1 MIDTKYDFFRDGTVG
16 DLDVTSPTLRKYHK
30 ALWSKP
36 LPNGHLWELSD
47 TKKGT
52 YLYHESELGEFF
64 LGSDIITQFYVYQKR
79 KQWLIEQISNKVIEE
94 IHDLGYTIG
103 QSIIFPNNKIDGKM
117 TINGMRGCN
126 SKIDDRFD
134 LTLEC
139 IRRFYL
145 GQTSPLYD
153 TFLRYKNFF
162 DLFDSFIGYVNFF
175 LLNDL
180 IDENQNIKFY
190 LPFDDFKTPPK
201 FSDIEEYHLYQKRVM
216 DFIRQRSKR
225 IENYTQILKNEHL

>member
-1 MIDTKYDFFRDGTVG
+1 MININYDFYRDGTVG

-30 ALWSKP
+30 ILWSKP
-36 LPNGHLWELSD
+36 LPNGNFFELLD
-47 TKKGT
+47 TQKGV
-52 YLYHESELGEFF
+52 YLHHKSELGEFF
-64 LGSDIITQFYVYQKR
+64 LGSDIITQFYIYQKR
-79 KQWLIEQISNKVIEE
+79 KQWLIQKVPNKVIYE
-94 IHDLGYTIG
+94 IYNTGYTIG

-153 TFLRYKNFF
+153 TFLRYKIFF
-162 DLFDSFIGYVNFF
+162 DLFDDFTGYIKFF
-175 LLNDL
+175 LLDDL
-180 IDENQNIKFY
+180 IDENQKIKFY
-190 LPFDDFKTPPK
+190 LPFDDFKTSPT
-201 FSDIEEYHLYQKRVM
+201 FSGIDEYLLYQKGVM

-225 IENYTQILKNEHL
+225 VENYIQIKKNIGV

>member
-1 MIDTKYDFFRDGTVG
+1 MININYDFYRDGAVG
-16 DLDVTSPTLRKYHK
+16 DLDATSPTLRKYHK
-30 ALWSKP
+30 ILLSKP
-36 LPNGHLWELSD
+36 LPKGHIFELSD
-47 TKKGT
+47 ARKGA
-52 YLYHESELGEFF
+52 YLYHKSELGEFF
-64 LGSDIITQFYVYQKR
+64 LGSDIITQFYIFQKR
-79 KQWLIEQISNKVIEE
+79 QQWLREQTPTKVIDE
-94 IHDLGYTIG
+94 IYYKGYTIG

-162 DLFDSFIGYVNFF
+162 DLFDNFIGYVNFF
-175 LLNDL
+175 LLDDL

-190 LPFDDFKTPPK
+190 LPFNDFKTSPK
-201 FSDIEEYHLYQKRVM
+201 LSDIDEYLLYLKRVM

-225 IENYTQILKNEHL
+225 IENYANIKKNE